1 MQISK
6 LLSTILT
13 IAISGLVLLIA
24 TVYYA
29 VKILP
34 DTTHLTEVDYQ
45 VPLKIFSRDMKLIGL
60 YGEKFRHPV
69 NLSEIPPKLQLA
81 YIAIEDQRFYSHPGV
96 DPIGLA
102 RAAANFIS
110 TGRKSQGASTISMQ
124 VARNMADACVC

>member
-34 DTTHLTEVDYQ
+34 IHT
-45 VPLKIFSRDMKLIGL
+45 SNR
-60 YGEKFRHPV
+60 
-69 NLSEIPPKLQLA
+69 S
-81 YIAIEDQRFYSHPGV
+81 
-96 DPIGLA
+96 
-102 RAAANFIS
+102 
-110 TGRKSQGASTISMQ
+110 
-124 VARNMADACVC
+124 